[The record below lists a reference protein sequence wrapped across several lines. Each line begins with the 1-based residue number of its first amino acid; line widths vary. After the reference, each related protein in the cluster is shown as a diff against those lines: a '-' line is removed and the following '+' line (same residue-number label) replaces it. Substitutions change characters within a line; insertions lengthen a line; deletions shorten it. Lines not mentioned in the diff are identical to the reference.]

1 MTMRKETPEAITL
14 AAGTT
19 LVMFIRSGDR
29 WEHEVRLADGRVWRS
44 VEGPAD
50 EAGDP
55 RWPASPP
62 VVELSAVRTAAE
74 PVLLGV
80 GNAGRSHFSLS
91 VSVCRTEPDTLLCDL
106 ACRVQ
111 EPAIWLGSTY
121 AAVSGETRRLEA
133 EFGTTAPATI
143 RWAYTA
149 GPAGLR
155 LRSCGGSAEAGDR
168 G

>member
-1 MTMRKETPEAITL
+1 MRKETPEAITL
-14 AAGTT
+14 AARTT
-19 LVMFIRSGDR
+19 LVRFIRSGDR

-44 VEGPAD
+44 VEGPGA

-62 VVELSAVRTAAE
+62 IVELSAVQTFAE

-80 GNAGRSHFSLS
+80 GTAGRSHFSLS
-91 VSVCRTEPDTLLCDL
+91 VSVCRAESDTLLFDL
-106 ACRVQ
+106 ACRAQ

-121 AAVSGETRRLEA
+121 AAGSGETCRLEA
-133 EFGTTAPATI
+133 ELGATAPATI

-155 LRSCGGSAEAGDR
+155 LWTCGGSAEAGDR
-168 G
+168 A

>member
-1 MTMRKETPEAITL
+1 MTTRNDTPEAIEL

-19 LVMFIRSGDR
+19 LVVFTRSGDR
-29 WEHEVRLADGRVWRS
+29 WEHEVRLADGSVWRS
-44 VEGPAD
+44 VEGPAG

-62 VVELSAVRTAAE
+62 VVELSMVRTAAE

-80 GNAGRSHFSLS
+80 GKAGRSHFSLS
-91 VSVCRTEPDTLLCDL
+91 VSACRAEPDTLVFDL
-106 ACRVQ
+106 ACRIQ
-111 EPAIWLGSTY
+111 KPATWLGSTY
-121 AAVSGETRRLEA
+121 AAASGEICRLSA
-133 EFGTTAPATI
+133 ERGNPPPATI

-155 LRSCGGSAEAGDR
+155 LRT
-168 G
+168 